1 MGYKSFIKVEKLG
14 LEIMFKDKTVLTLL
28 LWLKRFF
35 Y

>member
-1 MGYKSFIKVEKLG
+1 MGYKSFIKVEKLW